1 MAKYKFKKINEGEQQ
16 AQQPA
21 QPVTQQQPA
30 QPATQQQNQ
39 QIPAQNNKM
48 SEQDVKTFS
57 DNLTKQLNEL
67 TNKYFQ
73 DTING
78 SGPISEFL
86 KTSAEAKKFVDNII
100 AKNDNYTQKLEL
112 IKKFVET
119 LNKTVNPQAQQQPA
133 QQPVQQQPA
142 QQNESFI
149 NKYQRKLFESM
160 YKK

>member
-21 QPVTQQQPA
+21 QP
-30 QPATQQQNQ
+30 ATQQQNQ
-39 QIPAQNNKM
+39 QIPAQSKM
-48 SEQDVKTFS
+48 TVQDVKSFG
-57 DNLTKQLNEL
+57 DNLTKQLNDL
-67 TNKYFQ
+67 TNKFFQ
-73 DTING
+73 NTING

-112 IKKFVET
+112 AKKFIDT
-119 LNKTVNPQAQQQPA
+119 LNKTVNPQAQPQRQTQQ
-133 QQPVQQQPA
+133 QSVQQQPA
-142 QQNESFI
+142 QQPQQQNESFVS
-149 NKYQRKLFESM
+149 KYQRKLFESM

>member
-16 AQQPA
+16 A
-21 QPVTQQQPA
+21 QQPA

-73 DTING
+73 NTING

-112 IKKFVET
+112 IKKFVDA
-119 LNKTVNPQAQQQPA
+119 LNKTVNPQAQPQQRQPA
-133 QQPVQQQPA
+133 QQPQ
-142 QQNESFI
+142 QQNESFVS
-149 NKYQRKLFESM
+149 KYQRKLFESM